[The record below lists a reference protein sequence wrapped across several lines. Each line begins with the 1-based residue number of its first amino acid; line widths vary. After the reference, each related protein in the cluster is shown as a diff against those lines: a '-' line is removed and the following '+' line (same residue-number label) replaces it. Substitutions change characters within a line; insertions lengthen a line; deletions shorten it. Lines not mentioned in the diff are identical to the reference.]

1 MGQDSFQWCAAMKE
15 VAMDKNW
22 NTKFHTNTRKIVSY
36 ESNRALEQAVKGG
49 CRVSF
54 TRDIQDLSGYFPVLP
69 YCKDPALVGEL
80 DLRIF
85 RGAFPSLQVC
95 DS

>member
-1 MGQDSFQWCAAMKE
+1 MEE

-54 TRDIQDLSGYFPVLP
+54 TRDIQDLSGYFPV
-69 YCKDPALVGEL
+69 
-80 DLRIF
+80 
-85 RGAFPSLQVC
+85 
-95 DS
+95 